1 MLKLNYTD
9 VGLYMEWTMTNPE
22 LLIAQRVLLAMRLGQ
37 PLHVEPSH
45 VSFLLPADL
54 PELEGLEAA
63 LQRECNPS
71 ATVLPV
77 DDDFVEVN
85 LSGSWVA
92 ESKEAHEGMFLTV
105 MSVYPEGGTASHQME
120 RFIYKLWQMS
130 ETHISSLA

>member
-9 VGLYMEWTMTNPE
+9 VGLFMERTITNPE

-37 PLHVEPSH
+37 TLHVELGRA
-45 VSFLLPADL
+45 SFLLPANL
-54 PELEGLEAA
+54 PELEELEAA

-71 ATVLPV
+71 ATVFPV

-105 MSVYPEGGTASHQME
+105 MSDWLEH
-120 RFIYKLWQMS
+120 FIYKLWQMS
-130 ETHISSLA
+130 EAHISSLAY